1 MESRQRNLLDS
12 TTNHKNNPKPGVAE
26 LSFVTDADVNILSF
40 EGAPFFFGGYN
51 REELLSLSFFRLVH
65 PADAEGLRNA
75 VQQAVAGI
83 VLQGNTDFRFL
94 CKNDSWLAISAT
106 VQPLAKG
113 KATLCLA
120 ASPGKQALDTATRFS
135 DYPFFNDH
143 PVPMFIADED
153 LSLLALN
160 EKAAQHYGY
169 NGCDV
174 LGMTI
179 AQLRPDPITTELLNE
194 LKRLTVYQG
203 KDKHRKKNGEVID
216 VEVVAHKVAHKDQEI
231 WVSTVYDITEQTK
244 AVEALAQSE
253 LRYRKFVEQSITGIW
268 RYDLR
273 QPMPMNLSKAE
284 MIDHFYQHCYL
295 GDCNDAMAKMYG
307 LENKEDIIGKGCE
320 FFLPRSEPS
329 SIAFFE
335 EFIAHGFAVR
345 NSISY
350 EKDIHG
356 RAKVFLNN
364 YSAHIENGHML
375 CNWGTQLDITQ
386 QRADEES
393 LAYMASIVEHA
404 HDAIYTWSADRKVI
418 IWNKAC
424 EKLTGVVAADIKG
437 RPVRDF
443 FLYRSLSASLKEI
456 NQTLVAYGS
465 WKGEVQLEN
474 KKTGAMVHALV
485 CIIAQ
490 KDSAGNIG
498 HLMVFCRDISEAKKT
513 ERRLQESEER
523 FINLADGAP
532 AMIYL
537 IDERDY
543 PFYFNQEWL
552 RFTGRTLAEEMATDP
567 LPDIHPDDR
576 EWVKHLY
583 YSNTLSRRPF
593 EAEYRR
599 RNSEGEFRWVSDRC
613 TPRFLSDG
621 TYVGYTGF
629 CFDVHER
636 RKTEEQNHQQAVQLS
651 GILNSITDGFIA
663 LNNEFV
669 ITMWNR
675 EAERIFGFKRED
687 IIGKPA
693 HLNFK
698 AYKDTR
704 GGVILNEALLQKKP
718 VQFEEFVFTT
728 GLWCEVMLYP
738 YPDGFFLYFKDTTSR
753 RRKQLLLELQKQFLE
768 ASSQDELSD
777 QQAADLLTA
786 GIEQIFPGS
795 LSLVCVANR
804 ATGLFQTVCTSST
817 PPWIREHVGRLK
829 ISDLFPEENKEFMVP
844 IVVKNIQQDHR
855 WAYYH
860 AVAKEYQVETAV
872 VVPVVSGGKVVAIL
886 SIYDSGLCTAEEE
899 KVEVLQQLAVLG
911 AAMYEKRG
919 AERQRKAIE
928 KRLAKEKLEQQRRVS
943 AALLQGVEKQRLEMS
958 RELHDNVCQMLASA
972 KLFIEVSV
980 AEHNIHSERVQMGI
994 DYVMEALN
1002 EIRRLSHELAP
1013 PSFRRLSLVDAIKEH
1028 VDTLEQVHG
1037 MKVTFSSTVN
1047 GALDVLP
1054 ADVQL
1059 SLYRIVQ
1066 EQTANISKYAKA
1078 QQVNIALQKSDDEI
1092 WLTVEDDGIGF
1103 DPETT
1108 KRGLGL
1114 SNIVSRAA
1122 ICNGKATVYSEPGK
1136 GCKVEVQLPLDC
1148 TAKAEQLIEHR

>member
-1 MESRQRNLLDS
+1 MESRQRNLPNTAS
-12 TTNHKNNPKPGVAE
+12 HKHNPETSVAE
-26 LSFVTDADVNILSF
+26 LSLVTDTDVNILSF
-40 EGAPFFFGGYN
+40 EGAQSFFGGYTKG
-51 REELLSLSFFRLVH
+51 ELSSLSFFRLVH
-65 PADAEGLRNA
+65 PADAEGLKNA
-75 VQQAVAGI
+75 VQQAAAGVI
-83 VLQGNTDFRFL
+83 PQGNTNFRFL
-94 CKNDSWLAISAT
+94 CKDDSWFVISAT
-106 VQPLAKG
+106 VKPYANG
-113 KATLCLA
+113 KAALCI
-120 ASPGKQALDTATRFS
+120 ASSPEGQATNPTALFS
-135 DYPFFNDH
+135 NYPFFNDH
-143 PVPMFIADED
+143 PVPMFIADGN
-153 LSLLALN
+153 LNLLALN

-169 NGCDV
+169 NGCDI

-179 AQLRPDPITTELLNE
+179 AQLRADPLPAELLNE
-194 LKRLTVYQG
+194 LQRLSVYQG

-216 VEVVAHKVAHKDQEI
+216 VEVVAHKLWHKDQEI

-244 AVEALAQSE
+244 AVGALAQSE
-253 LRYRKFVEQSITGIW
+253 LRYRKFVAQSITGIW

-273 QPMPMNLSKAE
+273 EPMPMNLSREK
-284 MIDHFYQHCYL
+284 MIDHFYRNCYL
-295 GDCNDAMAKMYG
+295 GDCNDAMAHMYG
-307 LENKEDIIGKGCE
+307 LERKEDLIGKDCE

-345 NSISY
+345 NAISY

-356 RAKVFLNN
+356 KAKVFLNN
-364 YSAHIENGHML
+364 YSAHIENGLML

-404 HDAIYTWSADRKVI
+404 HDAIYTWSAARKVI

-424 EKLTGVVAADIKG
+424 EKLTGVAAADIKG
-437 RPVRDF
+437 HPVRDF
-443 FLYRSLSASLKEI
+443 FFYHSLSASLKEI
-456 NQTLVAYGS
+456 NRTLCAYGS

-474 KKTGAMVHALV
+474 RKTGAMVHALV

-490 KDSAGNIG
+490 KDNGGNIG
-498 HLMVFCRDISEAKKT
+498 HLMVFCRDISEVKKT
-513 ERRLQESEER
+513 EQRLKESEDR
-523 FINLADGAP
+523 FISLADGAP

-552 RFTGRTLAEEMATDP
+552 RFTGRTLTEEITADP

-583 YSNTLSRRPF
+583 YSNTLARRPF

-599 RNSEGEFRWVSDRC
+599 QNSNGEFRWISDRC

-704 GGVILNEALLQKKP
+704 GGVMLNEALLHKRP

-728 GLWCEVMLYP
+728 GLWCEIALYP

-768 ASSQDELSD
+768 AGSQTELSD
-777 QQAADLLTA
+777 EQAADLLTA
-786 GIEQIFPGS
+786 GIEQIFPGA
-795 LSLVCVANR
+795 LSLVCIANR
-804 ATGLFQTVCTSST
+804 ATGLFQTVRTPSM
-817 PPWIREHVGRLK
+817 PPWLCEHVGKLK
-829 ISDLFPEENKEFMVP
+829 ISDLFPEENKESLQP
-844 IVVKNIQQDHR
+844 IAVKNMQQDNR
-855 WAYYH
+855 WSYYH
-860 AVAKEYQVETAV
+860 DVAKEYHVETAV
-872 VVPVVSGGKVVAIL
+872 VVPVISGGKAVAIL

-899 KVEVLQQLAVLG
+899 KVEVLQQLAALG

-919 AERQRKAIE
+919 AERQRNAIE
-928 KRLAKEKLEQQRRVS
+928 KRLAREKLEQQRRVS

-972 KLFIEVSV
+972 KLFIEVSL
-980 AEHNIHSERVQMGI
+980 AEHNIHSERLQMGI
-994 DYVMEALN
+994 DYVMDALN

-1013 PSFRRLSLVDAIKEH
+1013 PSFRRLNLVDAIKEH
-1028 VDTLEQVHG
+1028 VDTMEQAHG

-1047 GALDVLP
+1047 GALDALP

-1078 QQVNIALQKSDDEI
+1078 QQVNIALQKNDDEI
-1092 WLTVEDDGIGF
+1092 WLTVEDDGVGF

-1148 TAKAEQLIEHR
+1148 AAKTEQAAEHS